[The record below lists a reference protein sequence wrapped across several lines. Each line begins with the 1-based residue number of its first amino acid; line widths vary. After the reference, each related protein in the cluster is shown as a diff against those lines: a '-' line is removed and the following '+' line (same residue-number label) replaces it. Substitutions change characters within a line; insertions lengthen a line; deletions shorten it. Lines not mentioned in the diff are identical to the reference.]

1 MKISNELKI
10 GITALVAIL
19 VAFMGYRI
27 MKDLPFFDNSNV
39 YYTSFTDATGLE
51 SGSVV
56 SYIGVKVGTVT
67 SKELLGDTV
76 LVSMNIERGFEIPKG
91 SIVYLKSPALLG
103 ATYVEVIKS
112 SNSEKLKAGDFVKG
126 FYYQGLM
133 DSFEGK
139 EEQISGE
146 ISSSISSIDEL
157 LKSLNRA
164 MSEEELGKISEA
176 LTNVNTMTSEL
187 SSLISQKKNVLGA
200 TIDGA
205 KNTMSNLD
213 SLTSENKEEL
223 AGIIKNMESAS
234 RQLDSLSI
242 GLNETTLTLND
253 ILTKINNGE
262 GTLGK
267 MLADSSLYNNLD
279 SLSFN
284 LNELVK
290 GIQED
295 PKKYLKHMR
304 LIEVF

>member
-10 GITALVAIL
+10 GITALVAIV
-19 VAFMGYRI
+19 VAFMGYRV

-39 YYTSFTDATGLE
+39 FYTSFTDATGLE

-67 SKELLGDTV
+67 SRQLLGDTV
-76 LVSMNIERGFEIPKG
+76 LVSMNIDRGFEIPKG
-91 SIVYLKSPALLG
+91 SIVYLRSPAVLG

-112 SNSEKLKAGDFVKG
+112 SSPEQLKAGDFVKG
-126 FYYQGLM
+126 VYYKGLM

-139 EEQISGE
+139 EEEISGQVT
-146 ISSSISSIDEL
+146 SSISSIDEL
-157 LKSLNRA
+157 LKSLNKA
-164 MSEEELGKISEA
+164 LNEEELGKISET
-176 LTNVNTMTSEL
+176 LSNVNTMTAEL
-187 SSLISQKKNVLGA
+187 NNLVIQKKDELGA

-213 SLTSENKEEL
+213 SLTTENKEEL

-234 RQLDSLSI
+234 RKLDSLST

-262 GTLGK
+262 GTFGK

-290 GIQED
+290 NIQED